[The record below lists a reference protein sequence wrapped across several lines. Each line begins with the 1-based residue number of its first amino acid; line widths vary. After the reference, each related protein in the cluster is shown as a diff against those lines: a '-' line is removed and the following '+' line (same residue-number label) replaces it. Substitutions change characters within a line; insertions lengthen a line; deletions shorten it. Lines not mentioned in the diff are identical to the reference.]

1 MLNLADSSGKLALAL
16 GGSVNNLDDLI
27 KGLKKLNSEGIDL
40 NKALELT
47 DKRSVAAFNTFLNGT
62 DTVLALCDAVTG
74 AEDTFNAMSEE
85 MGDNVQGALNRL
97 SSTIE
102 GVVLRF
108 YESKGILRDLIDLVT
123 LMVEGVGGMID
134 MFN

>member
-1 MLNLADSSGKLALAL
+1 M
-16 GGSVNNLDDLI
+16 
-27 KGLKKLNSEGIDL
+27 

-74 AEDTFNAMSEE
+74 AEDAFNAMSEE

-123 LMVEGVGGMID
+123 LYGGRCGWYD
-134 MFN
+134 RHV

>member
-1 MLNLADSSGKLALAL
+1 
-16 GGSVNNLDDLI
+16 
-27 KGLKKLNSEGIDL
+27 
-40 NKALELT
+40 
-47 DKRSVAAFNTFLNGT
+47 
-62 DTVLALCDAVTG
+62 
-74 AEDTFNAMSEE
+74 MSEE

-123 LMVEGVGGMID
+123 LMVEGVGV
-134 MFN
+134 

>member
-1 MLNLADSSGKLALAL
+1 MDNLE
-16 GGSVNNLDDLI
+16 NLI

-40 NKALELT
+40 NKALDLT

-62 DTVLALCDAVTG
+62 DTVLNLCDAVTG
-74 AEDTFNAMSEE
+74 AEEGFNAMAEE
-85 MGDNVQGALNRL
+85 MGDNVQGSLNTL

-108 YESKGILRDLIDLVT
+108 YESRVFFGI
-123 LMVEGVGGMID
+123 
-134 MFN
+134 